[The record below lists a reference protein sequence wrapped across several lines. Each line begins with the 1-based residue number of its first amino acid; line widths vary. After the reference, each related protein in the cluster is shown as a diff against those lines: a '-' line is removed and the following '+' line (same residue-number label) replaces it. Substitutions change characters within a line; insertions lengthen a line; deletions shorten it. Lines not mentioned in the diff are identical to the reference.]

1 MAIARRKW
9 CEAGISVGKFPGEPL
24 KSCLINVIE
33 DLQLVELFQE
43 RFRNVSKLIHILD
56 SIDFHLIRLCV
67 SNKLAARLN
76 LFLYE
81 YNLRRRYRYS
91 HVAIS
96 PEGKDF

>member
-1 MAIARRKW
+1 M
-9 CEAGISVGKFPGEPL
+9 GKFPGELL

-33 DLQLVELFQE
+33 DLQLVELFRE
-43 RFRNVSKLIHILD
+43 RFTIVSKHIHILD

-67 SNKLAARLN
+67 SNKLATRLN
-76 LFLYE
+76 LFLYD
-81 YNLRRRYRYS
+81 LRQRYRYS